1 MPSIGV
7 GLNYTDKAGIVYH
20 ADALFTGGQTYKTAA
35 AIAGTQDVS
44 LYQSERFGKFSYSI
58 PLLNGNYAVTL
69 KFAEIYDNYAGAR
82 IFDVKM
88 EGKEIIGNLDIFA
101 KAGKNKA

>member
-1 MPSIGV
+1 MPLKLVAEDIQDNR
-7 GLNYTDKAGIVYH
+7 L
-20 ADALFTGGQTYKTAA
+20 TYETNPGFYVK
-35 AIAGTQDVS
+35 IAKPV
-44 LYQSERFGKFSYSI
+44 FAVNYSI

-69 KFAEIYDNYAGAR
+69 KFAEIYYNYAGAR